1 MKPHFGQSDAAMN
14 KRAGCNKFQNAGK
27 NLELIAELEQKARD
41 AGFKTPLEYLRST
54 HEEAAGMPLDER
66 FYKQFTM
73 KMKPAKNL
81 TEFMTPDP
89 LPEGY
94 YGHEAGCDCAVC
106 ENMMLG
112 EARRNREAKHREN
125 ILRLAE
131 LVIAAYFRGWKDG
144 SETGESDSPD
154 WNAAE
159 DWMGTDI
166 RAELTKIEAAL
177 EI

>member
-14 KRAGCNKFQNAGK
+14 KLAGCNSFPNAGK
-27 NLELIAELEQKARD
+27 TFDLTELEQKARE
-41 AGFKTPLEYLRST
+41 AGFETP
-54 HEEAAGMPLDER
+54 
-66 FYKQFTM
+66 FQTM
-73 KMKPAKNL
+73 AAKNR
-81 TEFMTPDP
+81 TDNMTPEH
-89 LPEGY
+89 LPKGY
-94 YGHEAGCDCAVC
+94 YGHELGCDCAVC

-112 EARRNREAKHREN
+112 EARRKREDEHRKN

-131 LVIAAYFRGWKDG
+131 LAIAAYFRGWKDG
-144 SETGESDSPD
+144 SETGGPDSPD

-159 DWMGTDI
+159 DWMETDI